1 MARGL
6 DGRFV
11 VLDAGN
17 SRIQVFDAEG
27 NYVTQFGREGSG
39 PGEFNFGTVG
49 ELVGSIAVDDEGFV
63 YVADV
68 GNGRIQKF
76 AP

>member
-1 MARGL
+1 MGVEGSGAGEFDL
-6 DGRFV
+6 GTGFGPEDLAGSV
-11 VLDAGN
+11 VLDG
-17 SRIQVFDAEG
+17 
-27 NYVTQFGREGSG
+27 
-39 PGEFNFGTVG
+39 
-49 ELVGSIAVDDEGFV
+49 EGFI